1 MSIAD
6 QMAQLAP
13 RLTAGV
19 APLRGAGA
27 VRRTST
33 IDVSWPDGAWGDMLF
48 TARARDV
55 VTPVAGGPP
64 RICADDSFV
73 AVIGQDRQILDI
85 RIEPPRPAGRQLIGQ
100 RGGGHLRKAL
110 EEIMPEERA
119 KGTPLYLILDDI
131 SGASLVAGWAWSQW
145 TNDWLARPD
154 GTFDEANF
162 AREMEKR
169 TGICVGFAPGG
180 SVLKLGA
187 NRKPST
193 GAPTPDLRNPADPD
207 GWHAYAAQEGVGMRR
222 ARRIDVSHGAEGIV
236 IEAMFQD
243 SGTKPD
249 GGRGALH
256 EYTLSALVDPDTLRI
271 VSIAA
276 QPRVLPF
283 PECPGATN
291 TLSRV
296 EGEPLADLRQLV
308 LERLRGT
315 AGCTHLNDALR
326 ALAEVPHLVALLER
340 P

>member
-6 QMAQLAP
+6 EMAMLAP
-13 RLTAGV
+13 RQTAGV
-19 APLRGAGA
+19 APLRAA
-27 VRRTST
+27 SSVRRTST
-33 IDVSWPDGAWGDMLF
+33 IDVSWPEGAWGDMVF
-48 TARARDV
+48 IARARDV
-55 VTPVAGGPP
+55 LTPREGGAPTV
-64 RICADDSFV
+64 CAEDSFA
-73 AVIGQDRQILDI
+73 AVISPERKILDI
-85 RIEPPRPAGRQLIGQ
+85 RITPARSAERQLVGQ
-100 RGGGHLRKAL
+100 RGGGHLRHAL

-119 KGTPLYLILDDI
+119 NGTPLYLILDDI

-145 TNDWLARPD
+145 TDDWLHRSD

-193 GAPTPDLRNPADPD
+193 GAPTPDLRNPKDPE
-207 GWHAYAAQEGVGMRR
+207 GWHAYSEQIDVGMRR
-222 ARRIDVSHGAEGIV
+222 ARRIDVRRGEQGIV
-236 IEAMFQD
+236 IEAAFQD
-243 SGTKPD
+243 SGTRPD
-249 GGRGALH
+249 GGRSALH
-256 EYTLSALVDPDTLRI
+256 EYTISTLVDPETLRI
-271 VSIAA
+271 SSITA

-283 PECPGATN
+283 PECPRATN
-291 TLSRV
+291 TLSRLQ
-296 EGEPLADLRQLV
+296 GEKLADLRALV

-326 ALAEVPHLVALLER
+326 ALAEVPHLVDLLER

>member
-1 MSIAD
+1 
-6 QMAQLAP
+6 LAP
-13 RLTAGV
+13 RQTAGA
-19 APLRGAGA
+19 APLRMAGA

-33 IDVSWPDGAWGDMLF
+33 IDVSWPDGAWSDMLF

-55 VTPVAGGPP
+55 LTLKDGAAPLV
-64 RICADDSFV
+64 CAEDGFA
-73 AVIGQDRQILDI
+73 AVIGPDRTIKDI
-85 RIEPPRPAGRQLIGQ
+85 RIEPSRPAERQLVGQ
-100 RGGGHLRKAL
+100 RGGGHLRHAL

-119 KGTPLYLILDDI
+119 HGTPLYLILDDI

-145 TNDWLARPD
+145 TNDWLVRPD
-154 GTFDEANF
+154 GSFDEAHF

-187 NRKPST
+187 NRQPSS
-193 GAPTPDLRNPADPD
+193 GAPTPDLRNPADPE
-207 GWHAYAAQEGVGMRR
+207 GWHAYAVQQGVGMRR
-222 ARRIDVSHGAEGIV
+222 ARRIDVSRGPEGIA

-243 SGTKPD
+243 SGTRPD
-249 GGRGALH
+249 GTRGALH
-256 EYTLSALVDPDTLRI
+256 EYTLSALVDPGNLRI
-271 VSIAA
+271 TAISA

-291 TLSRV
+291 TLSRLV
-296 EGEPLADLRQLV
+296 GEPLGDLRRLV

-326 ALAEVPHLVALLER
+326 ALAEVPHLVALLDR